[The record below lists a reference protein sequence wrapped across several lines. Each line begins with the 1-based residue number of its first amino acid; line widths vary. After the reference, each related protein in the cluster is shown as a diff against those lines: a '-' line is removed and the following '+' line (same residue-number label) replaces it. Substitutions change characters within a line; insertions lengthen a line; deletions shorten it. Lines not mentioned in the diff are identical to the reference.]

1 MCCCEYRVCAQSLC
15 SGFFFF
21 FGLFH
26 CSLCQPG
33 NSAQVSEPI
42 QESFLPLLFVFPSFL
57 ELFSPSYAPCSAV
70 SGSVACYLSRYQARL
85 LAKLHFPLIQRPTSL
100 CLLRSSLSKA
110 CGSLSDS
117 VMSFPAAGVLQVK
130 GSPLP
135 LVSTPFFLSSSQEHP
150 YFHVRSSVF
159 AQGLIFPMTPGIFIS
174 PAFCYSLLEQLSFL
188 FPYIFS

>member
-1 MCCCEYRVCAQSLC
+1 MCCCEFRVCAQSLC
-15 SGFFFF
+15 SGFIC
-21 FGLFH
+21 LFH
-26 CSLCQPG
+26 RSLCQPG

-42 QESFLPLLFVFPSFL
+42 QESILPLLFVFPSFL

-70 SGSVACYLSRYQARL
+70 SGSLACYLSRYW
-85 LAKLHFPLIQRPTSL
+85 AKLRFPLIQRPTSL
-100 CLLRSSLSKA
+100 CLLRSRLSKA

-117 VMSFPAAGVLQVK
+117 VMFFPAAGCYRWKEARCL
-130 GSPLP
+130 LWAR
-135 LVSTPFFLSSSQEHP
+135 HP

-159 AQGLIFPMTPGIFIS
+159 AQGLIFPTAPGIFIS